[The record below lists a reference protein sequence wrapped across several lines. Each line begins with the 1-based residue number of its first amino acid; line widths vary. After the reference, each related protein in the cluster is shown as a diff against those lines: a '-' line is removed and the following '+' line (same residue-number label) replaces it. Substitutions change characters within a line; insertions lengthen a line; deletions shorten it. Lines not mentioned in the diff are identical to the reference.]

1 MARQRK
7 DGKISM
13 SLDEFDRAFRTALGA
28 MPTVSLN
35 AKISDLKT
43 NPVTPAIG
51 PLVINAETWTKRW
64 QGSAEGAATDWEE
77 RALTPSGDPIARALA
92 ANKKRIDRF
101 NQAEK
106 AGKWVNTMS
115 KRKFSDYADGVSGAG
130 ADGYKSGIA
139 AKASKT
145 GRRIAELQPKVL
157 ALKKA
162 IQDMPDASDSD
173 REKRMLAARRGMLAI
188 GGTATTS
195 PAT

>member
-1 MARQRK
+1 LVKQMK
-7 DGKISM
+7 NGKIDM

-28 MPTVSLN
+28 MPSVSLN

-51 PLVINAETWTKRW
+51 PLVIDAETWHKRW
-64 QGSAEGAATDWEE
+64 KGSAENAAGDWEE
-77 RALTPSGDPIARALA
+77 RALTPSGDPIARAIA

-101 NQAEK
+101 NAAEK
-106 AGKWVNTMS
+106 AGKWLGTMN

-130 ADGYKSGIA
+130 ADGYKSGIS
-139 AKASKT
+139 AKEAKT
-145 GRRIAELQPKVL
+145 KRRIQEIQPKVA

-162 IQDMPDASDSD
+162 IQDMPDDTDSN

-188 GGTATTS
+188 GGAPATTAT
-195 PAT
+195 